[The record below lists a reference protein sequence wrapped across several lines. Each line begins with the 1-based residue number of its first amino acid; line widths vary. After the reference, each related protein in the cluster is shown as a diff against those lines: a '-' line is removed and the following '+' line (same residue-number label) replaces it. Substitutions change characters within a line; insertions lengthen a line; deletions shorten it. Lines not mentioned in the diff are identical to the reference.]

1 MFRLVGHGS
10 EAAAQLAAFGR
21 SQAIV
26 EFDMDGTIL
35 GANDLFLSVM
45 GYGLD
50 EIKGRHH
57 SIFVSP
63 QYRDSAEYKNFWDG
77 LRRGQSQVAEY
88 PRLAKGGR
96 EIWLQ
101 ACYNPVLDS
110 AGRPQKVVKIAT
122 DITVRKL
129 RAAEA
134 MGKIAA
140 MDRSQAMIEFA
151 LDGTILTANEN
162 FLTVM
167 GYRLDEIQGRNHS
180 IFVEPS
186 YRDSADYRAFWEKLR
201 QGDYQAAEYK
211 RIGKGGREVWIQ
223 ASYNPILDPS
233 GRPLKVVKF
242 ATDVTAR
249 KMRQSDMEGQL
260 EAIAKSQAVIE
271 FELDGTI
278 RTANRNFL
286 DAMGYRL
293 EEVKGR
299 HHSIF
304 VEPGYRDSAEY
315 RAFWDKLRNGEF
327 QTAEFR
333 RIHKTGRDVWIQAS
347 YNPILDPDGKPYK
360 VVKFASDVTA
370 QVLARKRAEHVSALM
385 ESIAAGAE
393 ELNASVQ
400 EIASS
405 MQRSKETTGE
415 AFDLVLAADRST
427 MAMNS
432 AASAMGN
439 ILEVI
444 TGITGQINLLALNAT
459 IESARA
465 GEAGKGFAVV
475 ANEVKNLATQARNA
489 TEQIA
494 SSINGMQSTSGQVAG
509 ALAEIRN
516 AMQKVQEFVASTAA
530 AVEEQSAV
538 AGDMSNNMQRAAAEA
553 ANMG

>member
-1 MFRLVGHGS
+1 
-10 EAAAQLAAFGR
+10 
-21 SQAIV
+21 
-26 EFDMDGTIL
+26 
-35 GANDLFLSVM
+35 
-45 GYGLD
+45 
-50 EIKGRHH
+50 
-57 SIFVSP
+57 
-63 QYRDSAEYKNFWDG
+63 
-77 LRRGQSQVAEY
+77 
-88 PRLAKGGR
+88 
-96 EIWLQ
+96 
-101 ACYNPVLDS
+101 
-110 AGRPQKVVKIAT
+110 
-122 DITVRKL
+122 
-129 RAAEA
+129 
-134 MGKIAA
+134 
-140 MDRSQAMIEFA
+140 MIEF
-151 LDGTILTANEN
+151 D
-162 FLTVM
+162 
-167 GYRLDEIQGRNHS
+167 
-180 IFVEPS
+180 
-186 YRDSADYRAFWEKLR
+186 
-201 QGDYQAAEYK
+201 
-211 RIGKGGREVWIQ
+211 
-223 ASYNPILDPS
+223 
-233 GRPLKVVKF
+233 
-242 ATDVTAR
+242 
-249 KMRQSDMEGQL
+249 
-260 EAIAKSQAVIE
+260 
-271 FELDGTI
+271 LDGTI

-304 VEPGYRDSAEY
+304 VDQAYRDSADY
-315 RAFWDKLRNGEF
+315 RAFWEKLRHGEF
-327 QTAEFR
+327 QAAEFR

-400 EIASS
+400 EIATS

-415 AFDLVLAADRST
+415 AFDLVLAANQST
-427 MAMNS
+427 AAMND

-475 ANEVKNLATQARNA
+475 ANEVKNLATQARKA
-489 TEQIA
+489 TEQI
-494 SSINGMQSTSGQVAG
+494 STSIDGMQATSGQVAG
-509 ALAEIRN
+509 ALAEIRM

>member
-1 MFRLVGHGS
+1 MFRFVGHGS
-10 EAAAQLAAFGR
+10 EVAAQLAAFER
-21 SQAIV
+21 SQAII
-26 EFDMDGTIL
+26 EFDMEGKIL
-35 GANDLFLSVM
+35 RANDLFLSLM

-57 SIFVSP
+57 SIFVAP
-63 QYRDSAEYKNFWDG
+63 DYRDSAEYKGLWDG

-88 PRLAKGGR
+88 PRLAKSGR

-101 ACYNPVLDS
+101 ACYSPVLDS
-110 AGRPQKVVKIAT
+110 SGRPQKVVKIAT
-122 DITVRKL
+122 DITERKL

-151 LDGTILTANEN
+151 LDGTIITANGN
-162 FLTVM
+162 FLTLM
-167 GYRLDEIQGRNHS
+167 GYRLDEIRGRNHS
-180 IFVEPS
+180 IFVDPS
-186 YRDSADYRAFWEKLR
+186 QRDSSEYRGFWDRLR
-201 QGDYQAAEYK
+201 QGSYQAAEYK
-211 RIGKGGREVWIQ
+211 RIGKGGQEVWIQ
-223 ASYNPILDPS
+223 GSYNPILDAS
-233 GRPLKVVKF
+233 GKPLKVVKF
-242 ATDVTAR
+242 ATDVTER
-249 KMRQSDMEGQL
+249 KMRQSDMQGQL
-260 EAIAKSQAVIE
+260 DAIAKSQAVIE

-304 VEPGYRDSAEY
+304 VDAAYRDSADY
-315 RAFWDKLRNGEF
+315 RAFWDKLRRGEF
-327 QTAEFR
+327 QAAEFR

-405 MQRSKETTGE
+405 MQRSKETTGD
-415 AFDLVLAADRST
+415 AFDLVLAADKST
-427 MAMNS
+427 MAMNE

-494 SSINGMQSTSGQVAG
+494 KSISGMQSTSGQVAG
-509 ALAEIRN
+509 ALADIRA

-553 ANMG
+553 ANM